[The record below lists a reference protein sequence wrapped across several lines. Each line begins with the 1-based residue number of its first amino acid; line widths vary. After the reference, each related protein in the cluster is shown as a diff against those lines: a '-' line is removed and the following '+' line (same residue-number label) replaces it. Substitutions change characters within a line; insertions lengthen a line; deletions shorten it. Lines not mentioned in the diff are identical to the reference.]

1 MSRIRLIHPDPAQAR
16 ELASRLRE
24 AGYVVN
30 HRPLD
35 ASWQVPLRRNPP
47 DAVVIDLSR
56 IPSMGRD
63 VGVALRSSRSTR
75 GIPIVFV
82 GGDAEKLPGIKKLL
96 PDATYTTWNRIRSA
110 LKRAIARPPAA
121 PVTHDSALAG
131 YSGTPLPKKLG
142 IKQDAVVALLG
153 APEDFEKILGNLP
166 DGVKLRRGARGRCDL
181 AIWFPRNR
189 RELEAKVKQM
199 GAYTGDD
206 GIWIAWPKQA
216 SGMNTD
222 LTQTRVRK
230 AGLAVGLVDFKICA
244 IDETFSGLK
253 FTRRKAKR

>member
-1 MSRIRLIHPDPAQAR
+1 LIHLDPAEAR
-16 ELASRLRE
+16 EHATRLRE

-30 HRPLD
+30 HRALD

-47 DAVVIDLSR
+47 DAVVIDLSS

-63 VGVALRSSRSTR
+63 VGVALRSSRATE
-75 GIPIVFV
+75 GVPIVFV
-82 GGDAEKLPGIKKLL
+82 GGDGEKLPGIKKLL
-96 PDATYTTWNRIRSA
+96 PDATYTTWSRIRSA
-110 LKRAIARPPAA
+110 LKSAMARPPVA

-153 APEDFEKILGNLP
+153 APGDFEQTLGSLP
-166 DGVKLRRGARGRCDL
+166 EGARLRRGARGRCDL
-181 AIWFPRNR
+181 AIWFPGSR
-189 RELEAKVKQM
+189 RELESKVKQM
-199 GAYTGDD
+199 AAYAGKN

-216 SGMNTD
+216 SGMKTD
-222 LTQTRVRK
+222 LTQTLVRK